1 MENPRYLRQA
11 DKKLKRLHRRL
22 SRTQKNSRHRQK
34 ARQRLA
40 KGYLK
45 VSRQREDF
53 ARKTA
58 NALITSHDL
67 IAYEDLHIATM
78 VKNHKLAKSI
88 SDASWGRFLSWVKY
102 YGVLHSLPVIA
113 VPPQWTSQNCSGCG
127 TVVKKT
133 LSTRTHVC
141 PACGLVLDRD
151 HNAAIN
157 ILNKAVGRTVGHTA
171 TGKQGACKTLLDIR
185 PLLIGSTTSEQAG

>member
-1 MENPRYLRQA
+1 
-11 DKKLKRLHRRL
+11 
-22 SRTQKNSRHRQK
+22 
-34 ARQRLA
+34 
-40 KGYLK
+40 
-45 VSRQREDF
+45 
-53 ARKTA
+53 
-58 NALITSHDL
+58 
-67 IAYEDLHIATM
+67 M

-102 YGVLHSLPVIA
+102 YGVLHSIPVLA

-157 ILNKAVGRTVGHTA
+157 ILNKAVDRTVGHTA

-185 PLLIGSTTSEQAG
+185 PLLIGSNTSEQAG